1 MGKYSDMPR
10 RPRDTYDTPYSA
22 VVPLLPHL
30 TQAPWTHFVEPC
42 AGAGMLVNHLDS
54 HGHLCMSATDIAP
67 RGTNIRT
74 LDAMQAEIGEADC
87 FITNP
92 PWDRKILHPLITHLR
107 MQAPT
112 WLLLDSDW
120 AFTKQ
125 SAPYMKYCR
134 KMVAVGRVS
143 WMENGTVGKENC
155 AWYLFGKRKCKTQ
168 FVGR

>member
-1 MGKYSDMPR
+1 MGKYSDLPR
-10 RPRDTYDTPYSA
+10 RPRDTYDTPYAA
-22 VVPLLPHL
+22 VVPLLAHL
-30 TQAPWTHFVEPC
+30 PANVLYVEPC
-42 AGAGMLVNHLDS
+42 AGARKLIDHLEK
-54 HGHLCMSATDIAP
+54 HGHQCVFSSDIDP
-67 RGTNIRT
+67 RHAYIHKM
-74 LDAMQAEIGEADC
+74 DAMTVTDGGADG

-155 AWYLFGKRKCKTQ
+155 AWFIFQKRKCKTQ